1 MLQEQ
6 PDRPRGNDGAT
17 REDQRTLVAMTEDAD
32 HIVPLIFH
40 DAAPLP
46 RRACVVIIGG
56 GVIGASIAFHLA
68 AAGVSDIVVIER
80 DALGSGS
87 SAKPLGGVRATFS
100 DPGNIVLGQR
110 SLETFERFHEAFKID
125 IGLQQVGYLFLCR
138 NESEL
143 AALENATG
151 VQNSLGCS
159 ARMVTPAEAVVLNPI
174 LRQAALLGGSFSP
187 RDGFARPSKVVKAY
201 AEAAKQLGATFCEHT
216 EVLDIQKSAPATH
229 EIHTSRGVIT
239 GNALIIA
246 AGAWSEKIGEMI
258 GAYLPVEPVRRQIG
272 MTEQRA
278 EPFRTVPFTLDLS
291 TTLYFHN
298 YRSGLLL
305 GISNADEEP
314 GFCREFSYQWKS
326 AFDHAAKII
335 APSLVHLPLVGGWA
349 GLYENTPDH
358 NALIGK
364 AERLDEVFY
373 ATGFSGHG
381 FLQAP
386 AVGELMRDLYLGR
399 QSFMDPRSFSAV
411 RFERVQAARTEIH
424 II

>member
-1 MLQEQ
+1 M
-6 PDRPRGNDGAT
+6 R
-17 REDQRTLVAMTEDAD
+17 DAEY
-32 HIVPLIFH
+32 IVPLMF
-40 DAAPLP
+40 DEVAPLA
-46 RRACVVIIGG
+46 RSANVMIIGG

-68 AAGVSDIVVIER
+68 EAGVRDIVVIER
-80 DALGSGS
+80 DTLGSGS

-110 SLETFERFHEAFKID
+110 SLEAFERFHEVFKID

-143 AALENATG
+143 AALESTTG

-159 ARMVTPAEAVVLNPI
+159 ARMVTPAEAVVLNPF

-187 RDGFARPSKVVKAY
+187 RDGFAQPLKVVEAY
-201 AEAAKQLGATFCEHT
+201 TEAAKQLDVTFCEHT
-216 EVLDIQKSAPATH
+216 EVLDIRRSAAGSH
-229 EIHTSRGVIT
+229 EIFTSRGVIT
-239 GNALIIA
+239 VNAVIIA
-246 AGAWSEKIGEMI
+246 AGAWSEKIGEMV

-272 MTEQRA
+272 ITEQRT
-278 EPFRTVPFTLDLS
+278 EPFPSVPFTLDLS

-298 YRSGLLL
+298 YWNGMLL

-314 GFCREFSYQWKS
+314 GFCREYSYQWKT
-326 AFDHAAKII
+326 AFDQAAMIV
-335 APSLVHLPLVGGWA
+335 APSLVQLPLVAGWA

-358 NALIGK
+358 NALIGQ
-364 AERLDEVFY
+364 AEDLDGVFY

-386 AVGELMRDLYLGR
+386 AVGELVRDLYLGR
-399 QSFMDPRSFSAV
+399 ESFMDPTPFSAV
-411 RFERVQAARTEIH
+411 RFQGLQARRTEIH